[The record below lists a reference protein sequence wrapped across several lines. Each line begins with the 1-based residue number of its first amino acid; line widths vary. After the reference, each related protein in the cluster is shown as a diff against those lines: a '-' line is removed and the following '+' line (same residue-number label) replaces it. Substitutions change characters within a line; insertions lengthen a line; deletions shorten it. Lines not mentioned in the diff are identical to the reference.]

1 MILVIT
7 VNTDI
12 NGLLIK
18 NLSVSNGLCNTSRAV
33 LYMIIFVAVVQLL
46 CCVRLFATLWTTARQ
61 APLSFTVSGRLLR
74 FMSVELV
81 GINLT
86 CPTISSSATPF
97 SFYLQSFPAPGSFPK
112 SWFFESGGQSTGVS
126 ASTSVLPMNIQD

>member
-33 LYMIIFVAVVQLL
+33 LYMIVFVAVVQLL
-46 CCVRLFATLWTTARQ
+46 CCVRLFATLWTAARQ

-81 GINLT
+81 DINLT

-97 SFYLQSFPAPGSFPK
+97 SFYLQSFPAPGSFPT

-126 ASTSVLPMNIQD
+126 ASTSVLPMDI